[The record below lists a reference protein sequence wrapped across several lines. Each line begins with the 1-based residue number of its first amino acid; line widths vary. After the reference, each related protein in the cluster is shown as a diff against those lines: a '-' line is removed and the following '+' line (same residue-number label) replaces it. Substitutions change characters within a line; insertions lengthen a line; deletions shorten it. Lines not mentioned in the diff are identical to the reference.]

1 MIKQGRAAILLGLLL
16 LSAAHAAAPLT
27 SVQLQ
32 TLVVTGKVWGFLKYH
47 HPAVTA
53 GGRNWDQELLDHL
66 PALLA
71 ARSSSAM
78 QRQLAEWVD
87 SLGPVAPCAPCVQ
100 LAPGDLQ
107 TRPRLGWLADRTLLG
122 PKLSGQ
128 LRAIYQNR
136 VAGQQAYVRLA
147 EAGNADFETDAA
159 FAQAE
164 YPNRA
169 YQVLGTL
176 RYWNIIEYWF
186 PYRDLIDEDWDAV
199 LRDALP
205 RLADAPDAVT
215 YQREL
220 MALIARSDDGHATLG
235 SSMRLREPVGDCHLP
250 VTLRYLDG
258 QFVVDGFLADEA
270 ARSFHPGDV
279 ITSFGDEPLTALV
292 ARVGRYYGASNE
304 TTRQN
309 NLGRALTRGDCG
321 PVSVGV
327 TYGVPLQLDAQR
339 LPVGALN
346 FDPMTRKDR
355 PGDTFQMLAPDVA
368 YLKLSSIKVADV
380 PRYLQRAASASS
392 LIVDLRNYPSAFVV
406 FALGSLLVDQ
416 PTPFATFTFGDFSN
430 PGAFH
435 WGNTLTLTPA
445 QPHFGGKVAI
455 LVDNVTIS
463 SAEYHAMALRAS
475 PRAILVGGQTAGA
488 DGNVSNIPLPGGLRA
503 AMSGLGVFYPDRRP
517 TQRRGLD
524 IDVPCAPTIAGLRAG
539 RDEILECAERALAAR

>member
-169 YQVLGTL
+169 YQVLEHHRIL
-176 RYWNIIEYWF
+176 
-186 PYRDLIDEDWDAV
+186 
-199 LRDALP
+199 
-205 RLADAPDAVT
+205 
-215 YQREL
+215 
-220 MALIARSDDGHATLG
+220 
-235 SSMRLREPVGDCHLP
+235 
-250 VTLRYLDG
+250 
-258 QFVVDGFLADEA
+258 
-270 ARSFHPGDV
+270 
-279 ITSFGDEPLTALV
+279 
-292 ARVGRYYGASNE
+292 
-304 TTRQN
+304 
-309 NLGRALTRGDCG
+309 
-321 PVSVGV
+321 VSV
-327 TYGVPLQLDAQR
+327 P
-339 LPVGALN
+339 
-346 FDPMTRKDR
+346 R
-355 PGDTFQMLAPDVA
+355 P
-368 YLKLSSIKVADV
+368 
-380 PRYLQRAASASS
+380 
-392 LIVDLRNYPSAFVV
+392 
-406 FALGSLLVDQ
+406 
-416 PTPFATFTFGDFSN
+416 
-430 PGAFH
+430 H
-435 WGNTLTLTPA
+435 
-445 QPHFGGKVAI
+445 
-455 LVDNVTIS
+455 
-463 SAEYHAMALRAS
+463 
-475 PRAILVGGQTAGA
+475 
-488 DGNVSNIPLPGGLRA
+488 
-503 AMSGLGVFYPDRRP
+503 
-517 TQRRGLD
+517 RRGLGRR
-524 IDVPCAPTIAGLRAG
+524 AARRLAAAG
-539 RDEILECAERALAAR
+539 RRTGCRDLPARADGAHRALGRRPRDSR